1 VASVKGRHKLV
12 LLHGWG
18 CTPEIWR
25 SVLPGLRPWADITL
39 IDLASC
45 LDAVSAPQD
54 DFSALLSVIMS
65 RTPQYASYVGWSLG
79 GSIAT
84 ALAAK
89 FPERVC
95 SLLTMCSN
103 PKFIGTSDW
112 PGMSAASFSTFAA
125 ESAIHPAKALRRFD
139 LLQTQGAKDE
149 RWLRCELA
157 AVHTRLPRDTST
169 LLLQL
174 NILGEVDHRALLTQ
188 LTQPQLHLFTE
199 RDELVPQVVCD
210 QLTAVLRSTDNARCH
225 SLGNHSHLVPLE
237 LPQQMA
243 KKITDFVRQQG
254 LFEDS
259 GILATLP
266 AKREI
271 GRSFSLAAQR
281 YDSVAGLQRDVGDRL
296 LDDIRFDEGLPSTVL
311 DLGCGTGYFYSQLTQ
326 LGPNIDY
333 LGLDLAA
340 GMVEFARDRFPGE
353 GQWLVGDAEQ
363 LPLAANSVDLVFSS
377 LAIQWC
383 SSPHRVFAELAR
395 VLRPGGQCVF
405 TSLGPETLRELRDS
419 WASVDDYQHVNNF
432 ISSAVLQDAAAQVP
446 GIVMTVREQ
455 SFAVQ
460 YERVSELLREL
471 KVLGAHNMN
480 RGRAEGLTTKVALQA
495 MYKSY
500 EQWRSQ
506 GKLPATYDVQFGM
519 IEKHR

>member
-1 VASVKGRHKLV
+1 VKGQHNLV

-18 CTPEIWR
+18 STPEIWR
-25 SVLPGLRPWADITL
+25 SVVPGLRPWADITL

-45 LDAVSAPQD
+45 LDEVSAPQD
-54 DFSALLSVIMS
+54 GFPALLSAIMS

-79 GSIAT
+79 GSIAA

-95 SLLTMCSN
+95 SLLTVCSN

-112 PGMSAASFSTFAA
+112 PGMSAVSFSTFAEEA
-125 ESAIHPAKALRRFD
+125 ATHPGRALRRFD
-139 LLQTQGAKDE
+139 TLQTQGAEDQ
-149 RWLRCELA
+149 RWLRCKLA
-157 AVHTRLPRDTST
+157 SLHTRSPRETST
-169 LLLQL
+169 LLPQL
-174 NILGEVDHRALLTQ
+174 NILGEVDHRVLLTQ

-199 RDELVPQVVCD
+199 RDELVPQAVCD
-210 QLTAVLRSTDNARCH
+210 ELTGVLGSTDNAHCH

-237 LPQQMA
+237 VPQQLVG
-243 KKITDFVRQQG
+243 KITDFVRQQG
-254 LFEDS
+254 LFEHPRL
-259 GILATLP
+259 LATLP
-266 AKREI
+266 TKREI
-271 GRSFSLAAQR
+271 GRSFSLAAHH
-281 YDSVAGLQRDVGDRL
+281 YDSVAGLQRDVGENL
-296 LDDIRFDEGLPSTVL
+296 LDGIRFDKGLPSTVL
-311 DLGCGTGYFYSQLTQ
+311 DLGCGTGYFYSRLAQLV
-326 LGPNIDY
+326 PNIDY

-419 WASVDDYQHVNNF
+419 WASVDDYQHVNQF
-432 ISSAVLQDAAAQVP
+432 ISSAALQDAAAQLP
-446 GIVMTVREQ
+446 GIALTVREQ

-460 YERVSELLREL
+460 YDRVGELLREL

-480 RGRAEGLTTKVALQA
+480 RGRAEGLTTKAALQR
-495 MYKSY
+495 MYKAY

-519 IEKHR
+519 LEKQR